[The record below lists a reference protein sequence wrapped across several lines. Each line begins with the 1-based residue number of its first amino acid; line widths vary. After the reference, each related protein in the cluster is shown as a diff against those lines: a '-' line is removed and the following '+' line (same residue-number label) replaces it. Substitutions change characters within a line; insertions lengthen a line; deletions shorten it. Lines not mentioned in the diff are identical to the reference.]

1 MDFQEFDLLINA
13 IKVEILKEINGWYPI
28 KINKKDDGTSVT
40 NIDIEINKII
50 SKKLVGFKIIS
61 EENVENNLS
70 FPSFVI
76 DPVDGTKELIK
87 DNNQWSISIAYLNSK
102 KLDENCYG
110 EVINIHDLNLNSI
123 DIKSHEILV
132 SNSEFNKGLYASY
145 ESNFKAIG
153 SIAYKLKL
161 LSAGKGKGV
170 VTLRPKSIWDIAAG
184 TILLRKMGFVFYE
197 NGHEVKELAKIRF
210 TPPMIWCRQEDLN
223 YFKKII

>member
-87 DNNQWSISIAYLNSK
+87 DNNQWSI
-102 KLDENCYG
+102 DR
-110 EVINIHDLNLNSI
+110 
-123 DIKSHEILV
+123 KS
-132 SNSEFNKGLYASY
+132 
-145 ESNFKAIG
+145 
-153 SIAYKLKL
+153 
-161 LSAGKGKGV
+161 V
-170 VTLRPKSIWDIAAG
+170 V
-184 TILLRKMGFVFYE
+184 
-197 NGHEVKELAKIRF
+197 
-210 TPPMIWCRQEDLN
+210 
-223 YFKKII
+223 